1 MGVVVRYIMGAAHR
15 ERFSPEEAPEIVSL
29 EFNAKPGCPR
39 PIPLRDRR
47 RSVASA
53 KIDNLTDPSQLA
65 RP

>member
-1 MGVVVRYIMGAAHR
+1 MGAAHR

-29 EFNAKPGCPR
+29 EFNAEPGCPQ

-47 RSVASA
+47 HSVAA
-53 KIDNLTDPSQLA
+53 TKLDNLNYPSQLA